1 MIDTIALLRLTASA
15 DKASLNA
22 TSTAA
27 TETEAVLNAPDA
39 DATALMRADVSVESA
54 APMLAFADDSDGT
67 AAPLSETT
75 ALTRAAVSLDTAV
88 LNAETTFNVLA
99 FSVKLWL
106 LLSSDAIFS
115 NVLNRMGAPLKMF

>member
-1 MIDTIALLRLTASA
+1 MIDTIVLLRVTASA

-27 TETEAVLNAPDA
+27 TEREAALNAPDA
-39 DATALMRADVSVESA
+39 DTTALMRADVSAERA
-54 APMLAFADDSDGT
+54 ARMLASADDSDGT
-67 AAPLSETT
+67 AAPLSEAT
-75 ALTRAAVSLDTAV
+75 ALTRAAVSPDTSV

>member
-1 MIDTIALLRLTASA
+1 VLLRVTASA

-27 TETEAVLNAPDA
+27 TEREAALNAPDA
-39 DATALMRADVSVESA
+39 DTTALTRADVSAERA
-54 APMLAFADDSDGT
+54 ARMLASADDSDGT
-67 AAPLSETT
+67 AAPLSEAT
-75 ALTRAAVSLDTAV
+75 ALTRAAVSPDTSV

-115 NVLNRMGAPLKMF
+115 NVLNREGAPLKMF